1 MFKQHRPHDLDL
13 ATFQHFNIPTGP
25 TARLQEPVLDSPAL
39 GLLQR
44 FLEAEETA
52 SCETQRSVDAFHAE
66 FAPFNHCAEL
76 SPGACFEVSPFF
88 RIPSLSPLQLLL

>member
-1 MFKQHRPHDLDL
+1 M
-13 ATFQHFNIPTGP
+13 
-25 TARLQEPVLDSPAL
+25 LDSPAL

-88 RIPSLSPLQLLL
+88 RVPSLSPLQLLLVIVVVMIQYCT